1 MNSTYDRISNAVSE
15 QTNNGRASIFGKR
28 NGELSRFVD
37 DVEELLSSVSHFD
50 DADVARLRGKLE
62 DSLSTVRETLSG
74 STARIKDASVRA
86 ASSTDK
92 YAHERPWAVAG
103 LAAVA
108 ALALGAAISGRR

>member
-15 QTNNGRASIFGKR
+15 QTNGRTSIFGKR

-62 DSLSTVRETLSG
+62 DSLATVRDSLSG
-74 STARIKDASVRA
+74 STARVREASTRA
-86 ASSTDK
+86 ATSADK